1 MVGSLPCLGSWNPD
15 KAGLSMTWSNGHCW
29 WVEVPLD
36 TNITKLQDIKFEF
49 KFVVLENGRTKK
61 WETGNN
67 HVFDGPKVNQ
77 ILQKTDV
84 SSHIANR

>member
-15 KAGLSMTWSNGHCW
+15 KCGLPMTWSNEHCW

-36 TNITKLQDIKFEF
+36 MNVKPQSTIFEF

-61 WETGNN
+61 WESGNN

-77 ILQKTDV
+77 ILQSGEV
-84 SSHIANR
+84 